1 MQKLSI
7 AIPTYNRKDILEQ
20 QLDSVSK
27 ALQGTKYKNLVHV
40 FIIDNC
46 SDYQLDYFTEKYPA
60 FHFIRNVCNIGAS
73 GNVTRCLE
81 YCQTE
86 WCWVLGDDDR
96 IEDDCIDTI
105 FNAIESNENC
115 CLINF
120 KSNLSM
126 GGMNDSEKRI
136 VGTAQLFHHLDY
148 SNLLFISTNVVCVK
162 YFKKYMEIIFDM
174 NYNMFHYLNALPQIL
189 RQENTWIYRSEK
201 CIVENMPPRK
211 GTVSWSRNKFYASA
225 ASFAELFDTYE
236 ERRDAYKAMTKR
248 TEEIKT
254 ESARNIL
261 SKGSAMQLEDMD
273 FSIMKILYSI
283 KYNAKTRLIEAI
295 KLYVLSRW
303 YK

>member
-1 MQKLSI
+1 NNKHTNKI
-7 AIPTYNRKDILEQ
+7 F
-20 QLDSVSK
+20 V
-27 ALQGTKYKNLVHV
+27 
-40 FIIDNC
+40 DNC
-46 SDYQLDYFTEKYPA
+46 SDYEYDYFIEKYPA
-60 FHFIRNVCNIGAS
+60 FQFIRNICNIGAS

-120 KSNLSM
+120 NSNLVM
-126 GGMNDSEKRI
+126 NGMNDSEKRI
-136 VGTAQLFHHLDY
+136 NGTNQFFHYLDY
-148 SNLLFISTNVVCVK
+148 SNLLFISTNVVNVK
-162 YFKKYMEIIFDM
+162 YFKKHMEKIFDM
-174 NYNMFHYLNALPQIL
+174 NFNMFHYLNAIPQIL
-189 RQENTWIYRSEK
+189 RQENTYIYRSHK

-211 GTVSWSRNKFYASA
+211 GTVSWSRNKFYANA

-236 ERRDAYKAMTKR
+236 ERRDAYRAMTRR

-254 ESARNIL
+254 ESAGDIL
-261 SKGSAMQLEDMD
+261 SIGSAMRLENMD
-273 FSIMKILYSI
+273 FSIMKMLYSI
-283 KYNAKTRLIEAI
+283 KYNEKTRLTEAI
-295 KLYVLSRW
+295 KLFLLARW